1 MMAKKDKKN
10 SKVNLKNFSPAAR
23 DEIKKW
29 QADPKKY
36 WWEHSGKKTLY
47 AALALLAI
55 ALTIII
61 LVSY

>member
-1 MMAKKDKKN
+1 MMTKKDKDV
-10 SKVNLKNFSPAAR
+10 KVDLKNFSPAAR

-55 ALTIII
+55 AVAIVI